1 MAKIIIIGA
10 GAMGSALTVPLI
22 QNGHVVNLWGTELDN
37 EIISDLKQGKPHPK
51 HKCNLPSEVNAFYE
65 NELEKAM
72 EGTDLIIMAITS
84 DALGKVFKRVVP
96 FLHEGMIIGSV
107 SKGFEHNNK
116 NKIVILPELL
126 KEILPDKL
134 KEKIPFVVIGG
145 PCKAIEVIW
154 KSPTSVTYS
163 SENIENAE
171 YMKKLLRTDVYNVET
186 NNDVVGTE
194 VCAAMKNA
202 YAVSLGMA
210 EGFKKTKGLL
220 HNNTKSALFTFAVS
234 EMALMVT
241 ALGGSYKSAIGLPGM
256 GDLEVTGEAGRNRI
270 LGEVIGEGMK
280 ASEAIEKMRIEGIT
294 VEGYA
299 AIKFGYNLVKQLTE
313 SDKLTLKELP
323 LLEGL
328 YKILYED
335 MPCYENIKAIL
346 TKCTG
351 FYK

>member
-1 MAKIIIIGA
+1 MAKIVIIGA

-22 QNGHVVNLWGTELDN
+22 QNGNVVNIWGTELDN
-37 EIISDLKQGKPHPK
+37 EIIDALKQGKPHPK
-51 HKCNLPSEVNAFYE
+51 HKYKLPSEVNAFYE
-65 NELEKAM
+65 CELEKAM

-84 DALGKVFKRVVP
+84 DALGKIFKRVVP
-96 FLHEGMIIGSV
+96 FLHKGAIVGSV

-116 NKIVILPELL
+116 GEIVILPELL
-126 KEILPDKL
+126 KEILPEQL
-134 KEKIPFVVIGG
+134 KEEISFVVIGG
-145 PCKAIEVIW
+145 PCKAIEVLW

-163 SENIENAE
+163 SKNIVYAN
-171 YMKKLLRTDVYNVET
+171 YMKKLLNTDVYNVET

-210 EGFKKTKGLL
+210 EGLKKRNGFL

-234 EMALMVT
+234 EMCLLVT
-241 ALGGSYKSAIGLPGM
+241 ALGGNYKSAIGLPGM

-270 LGEVIGEGMK
+270 LGEIIGEGTK
-280 ASEAIEKMRIEGIT
+280 ASTAMEKMRTEGIT

-299 AIKFGYNLVKQLTE
+299 AIKFGYNLAKQLEVTG
-313 SDKLTLKELP
+313 KLTLEELP
-323 LLEGL
+323 LLNGL

-335 MPCYENIKAIL
+335 MPCYEIIKDL
-346 TKCTG
+346 LSKCTG